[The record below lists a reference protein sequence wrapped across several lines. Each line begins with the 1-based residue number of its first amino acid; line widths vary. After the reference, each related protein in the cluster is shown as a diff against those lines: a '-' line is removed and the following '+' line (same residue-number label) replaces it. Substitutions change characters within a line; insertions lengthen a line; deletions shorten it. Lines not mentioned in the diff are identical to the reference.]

1 MAAALCLIACSSRS
15 ARPPTIANTTVKRE
29 GDSCCQHLIICVI
42 HLFGNQLT
50 KEIGPVT
57 WLKFGRVSDVVRL
70 KSLDLEGIVMA
81 YPSLVKELLDT
92 SLVSYIIWYDIHQS
106 INLSNISLSI
116 HQSIFLSIYLSIHW
130 YIHQNLK
137 WSAIISR
144 QWRRLFIDSALIP
157 NKQFKIKSLHVN
169 KKKLSI
175 NKLSIWNI

>member
-15 ARPPTIANTTVKRE
+15 ARPPTIANPTVKRE
-29 GDSCCQHLIICVI
+29 GDSRCQHLIICVI

-106 INLSNISLSI
+106 INLSNISI
-116 HQSIFLSIYLSIHW
+116 YPSIYLSINLSVYTLIHPSKFKVVSD
-130 YIHQNLK
+130 YITTMK
-137 WSAIISR
+137 TTFYW
-144 QWRRLFIDSALIP
+144 
-157 NKQFKIKSLHVN
+157 
-169 KKKLSI
+169 
-175 NKLSIWNI
+175 